1 MLSCLRQRSARLPR
15 LLAWALLLLCVL
27 AAPMASALGDVH
39 ALAHGGTETGA
50 DAHATA
56 ADDPAGDAGSLMHA
70 LMHGSHCHG
79 HAVLLLPTTL
89 LLSDQ
94 PSAAD
99 PPTPFEARPAYTRTT
114 SLLRPPISA

>member
-39 ALAHGGTETGA
+39 ALAHAGTETGA

-56 ADDPAGDAGSLMHA
+56 ADDQAGDAGSLMHA

-79 HAVLLLPTTL
+79 HAVLLLPALPAWSTAV
-89 LLSDQ
+89 
-94 PSAAD
+94 PAAE
-99 PPTPFEARPAYTRTT
+99 PPCPFQARPACSRVA
-114 SLLRPPISA
+114 SLLRPPIAA